1 MSAGFTCLHLL
12 ILWKTTLIPG
22 FNRHQNILQVNIM
35 NKSLQDT
42 IVTLKSSYEAFSR
55 QFLNACRRVG
65 RKPDDI
71 TLVAVTKKVDIQR
84 INAAKA
90 LGLADFGESYVQ
102 EAREK
107 IPLVEKPVKWHFI
120 GHLQKNK
127 VNTVV
132 DLFDMIQS
140 VDSVELARKI
150 NSRGEALDKTIEI
163 LLQIHYGDEESKHG
177 FAPDELEPALEALAG
192 MSRLSIQGLM
202 TIPPLED
209 DPESSRPFFISMRE
223 LSGWIDEMG
232 LPNWESRF
240 LSMGM
245 TDDFDIA
252 IEEGSNMIRVGRA
265 IFGERI

>member
-1 MSAGFTCLHLL
+1 MMSES
-12 ILWKTTLIPG
+12 P
-22 FNRHQNILQVNIM
+22 
-35 NKSLQDT
+35 
-42 IVTLKSSYEAFSR
+42 VTVESSYAAFR
-55 QFLNACRRVG
+55 ERFLKACGRVG

-71 TLVAVTKKVDIQR
+71 TLVAVTKKVGIQK

-127 VNTVV
+127 VNVVV
-132 DLFDMIQS
+132 DLFDMVQS
-140 VDSVELARKI
+140 VDSVELAGKI
-150 NSRGEALDKTIEI
+150 NSRGEMLDRTIEI

-177 FAPDELEPALEALAG
+177 FAPDELVRALEALAG
-192 MSRLSIQGLM
+192 LSRLSIQGLM
-202 TIPPLED
+202 TIPPFED
-209 DPESSRPFFISMRE
+209 DPERSRPYFADMRE
-223 LSGWIDEMG
+223 LSLKIDTLG

-245 TDDFDIA
+245 TDDFEIA
-252 IEEGSNMIRVGRA
+252 IEEGSNMIRIGRA
-265 IFGERI
+265 IFGERV